1 MKNLL
6 LSLLALIVVVPA
18 WAGDAAPLSLGIAI
32 EFKGPSKDVADLV
45 AKLKKDPVYKAA
57 TCESVNESKVACAK
71 ADGGLLA
78 FLDKNAP
85 AAVKWSI
92 SAADGTKPC
101 PGTVGCKV
109 MNCPPPGGP
118 LRCCH
123 TTAPF
128 AAC

>member
-6 LSLLALIVVVPA
+6 MCLLALVVVAPA
-18 WAGDAAPLSLGIAI
+18 WGGEAAFVSLGVAI
-32 EFKGPSKDVADLV
+32 EFKGPPKDVADLV

-92 SAADGTKPC
+92 SAADGAKPC
-101 PGTVGCKV
+101 PAGCAA
-109 MNCPPPGGP
+109 MPCPSIV
-118 LRCCH
+118 RCCTIATPH
-123 TTAPF
+123 QP
-128 AAC
+128 CP